1 MAYQVV
7 IRRKRSQKVYPGEGA
22 MPASDNPRAGIGIA
36 REYFVIHG
44 VVCNRVQNARQ
55 RTSRYR
61 FSP

>member
-22 MPASDNPRAGIGIA
+22 MPASDNPRAA

-44 VVCNRVQNARQ
+44 AVCNRL
-55 RTSRYR
+55 
-61 FSP
+61 